1 MKVVYVTRSVVVEEK
16 FAMVVLDEEDLRLQQ
31 AVAEVAYKAIPFVAK
46 PQKDKQGKIVL
57 HQMNKDWP
65 PYP

>member
-1 MKVVYVTRSVVVEEK
+1 MKLIYVSRSIVVQQS
-16 FAMVVLDEEDLRLQQ
+16 FAMVVLDEADLKRQL
-31 AVAEVAYKAIPFVAK
+31 ADAEVALKATEFVSK
-46 PQKDKQGKIVL
+46 PQKDKQGNLIL